1 MAKRGSNI
9 YKRKDGRFEGRVS
22 VGYKENGKTKYRY
35 VYGHSLAEVKE
46 KMAQVYSGKNTQEQS
61 KNKMIVRDIAEQ
73 WLAEKKLTVKAASYT
88 VTVICSIIIFI
99 RSLGEFGIPRLP
111 SKC

>member
-46 KMAQVYSGKNTQEQS
+46 KIHRN
-61 KNKMIVRDIAEQ
+61 
-73 WLAEKKLTVKAASYT
+73 
-88 VTVICSIIIFI
+88 
-99 RSLGEFGIPRLP
+99 SLKI
-111 SKC
+111 K